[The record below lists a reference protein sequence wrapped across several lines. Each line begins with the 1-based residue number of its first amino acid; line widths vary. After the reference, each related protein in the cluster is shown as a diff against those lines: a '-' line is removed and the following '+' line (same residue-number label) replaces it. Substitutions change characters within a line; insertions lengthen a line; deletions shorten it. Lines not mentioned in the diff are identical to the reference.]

1 MKNEPT
7 IVTNWENVS
16 TYSRGDKDMNDF
28 QLSFLA
34 QECMNDGNYDNAI
47 EYTRKM
53 KNKPVS
59 IKMELLIIEHE
70 MVCTN
75 RLET

>member
-1 MKNEPT
+1 
-7 IVTNWENVS
+7 
-16 TYSRGDKDMNDF
+16 MNDF
-28 QLSFLA
+28 QLSQKA
-34 QECMNDGNYDNAI
+34 QECMKDGNYDNAI